1 MTLLD
6 ALYLPAAIL
15 TAPWWARKARSGWRE
30 RFGNIEPLPPKPPGV
45 KRILL
50 HAVSVGEV
58 NTLRALVPMLREAGC
73 EVVVSAMTDTGLKR
87 ARELFAGLDGV
98 LVVRFCL
105 DFSPAVKRFL
115 TAVNPDAVALVELE
129 VWPNLVRACV
139 DRTIP
144 IGVINGR
151 LSARSFRGYRRFRRL
166 FARTFS
172 SLSFAAVQDA
182 DYAARFKAM
191 GVPETRLSIT
201 GSMKWDALPGT
212 PPVPGGS
219 SPGTPT
225 LRGGSSPGTPTLRGG
240 SSPGAPTLR
249 GGSSSSSPSHIPPDL
264 QLQADQLATSLGID
278 RNRPLIVA
286 GSTAPIDRVARLSEP
301 GSAALAQ
308 FDCEEALLHAACPE
322 GVQLLCAPRKPE
334 HYERAFA
341 ALGGPGRCVRRSA
354 ATLPTPMDR
363 FLLDTIGELRAAYAL
378 ADIAVIGRTWGDL
391 GGSDPIEPIALGK
404 ATLLGPRY
412 HNFET
417 IVQTFAA
424 AGAIVIADAPDV
436 PRELRDLLAS
446 PARRTELARRGA
458 AAIAGQQGATR
469 RHADLIVATITPRS
483 SP

>member
-219 SPGTPT
+219 SPGT
-225 LRGGSSPGTPTLRGG
+225 
-240 SSPGAPTLR
+240 PTLR